1 MNQALLHPKV
11 QDFIRKNIKA
21 DLTRLVLS
29 GSPFPDVSV
38 QELAQQIAALKT
50 AEKKLPVWFNTE
62 NILFPPKLNLEQTSS
77 EVTARY
83 KASLVSGKNMADLT
97 GGFGIDSYFFS
108 KQVEKLHY
116 CELNEELAELAA
128 HNFEVLKATNIE
140 VHSGN
145 SLEFLQ
151 NSEAEFNWIYL
162 DPARRDD
169 HGGKVFR
176 LADCTPDVPANL
188 HLLFSKTRN
197 IMVKTSPLL
206 DLKAGIE
213 ELQKVAE
220 IHIVAVN
227 NEVKELLWILK
238 KEPSGEILLK
248 SINFTKKEV
257 QTFEGP
263 FSSSSNG
270 SATLKLPGRFLYE
283 PNAAIMKS
291 GLFDLV
297 ATKTS
302 TSKLHQNS
310 HLYTSEKLQEF
321 PGRKFEILDILN
333 FNIKELK
340 KKLKIKKA
348 NITTRNF
355 PDSVEIIRKKLKI
368 KEGGDTYLFFTTNM
382 KDEKIIL
389 VCKKAE

>member
-1 MNQALLHPKV
+1 MNKAILYPKV
-11 QDFIRKNIKA
+11 QEFILNNLKS
-21 DLTRLVLS
+21 DLTRLVLK

-50 AEKKLPVWFNTE
+50 AEKKLPSWFSTE
-62 NILFPPKLNLEQTSS
+62 NLIFPPKLNLEQTSS

-108 KQVEKLHY
+108 RQVEQLHY

-128 HNFEVLKATNIE
+128 HNFKILGAENIE

-145 SLEFLQ
+145 GLDFLR
-151 NSEAEFNWIYL
+151 NSEAEFDWIYL

-188 HLLFSKTRN
+188 NLLFSRTGN
-197 IMVKTSPLL
+197 IMVKSSPLL

-213 ELQKVAE
+213 ELEKVAE

-227 NEVKELLWILK
+227 NEVKELIWLLEKI
-238 KEPSGEILLK
+238 PSAETVVK
-248 SINFTKKEV
+248 TVNFGKKEV
-257 QTFEGP
+257 QSFEGP
-263 FSSSSNG
+263 FSSSSG
-270 SATLKLPGRFLYE
+270 ETIFKLPENFLYE
-283 PNAAIMKS
+283 PNAALMKS
-291 GLFDLV
+291 GLFDLI
-297 ATKTS
+297 AKKTA
-302 TSKLHQNS
+302 TSKLHPNS
-310 HLYTSEKLQEF
+310 HLYTSEELQEF
-321 PGRKFEILDILN
+321 PGRKFQILDTRP

-340 KKLKIKKA
+340 KKFKLKKA

-355 PDSVEIIRKKLKI
+355 PDSVEKIRKKLKI
-368 KEGGDTYLFFTTNM
+368 QEGGDSYLFFTTNL
-382 KDEKIIL
+382 KEEKIVLICRK
-389 VCKKAE
+389 VK